1 MTSSFLLAAVAV
13 VPLLYACNSAPQQG
27 ADTGALQ
34 DYPVMTVTPQMAMLS
49 TDYPAALEGQRNI
62 EIRPKVDGF
71 VEQIFVDEGAT
82 VKKGQALFK
91 IHAPQYEQEV
101 RTAQAAIKSAA
112 AEVSAAKMQVNKV
125 LPLVQKEIVSNY
137 ELEAAQLALQAKEA
151 ALAQAQASLA
161 NALTNLGYTTI
172 KSPADG
178 LTGSIPYKIGSLVSS
193 GSPQPLTT
201 VSDITRVYAYFS
213 FNEKQFLDFS
223 RLHPGKNMLEKLNQ
237 LSPVSLILSNGEAY
251 GEAGQIETAGGMINT
266 GTGAVSLRATF
277 SNPAGLIRS
286 GGSAIVR
293 IGEKVGDAL
302 LIPSKATFETQGKKF
317 VFVVDPSGTVK
328 STAIE
333 VMELLAGDDYVVKA
347 GIRAGDKV
355 VTTGMSSLR
364 DGMKINP
371 VPLSVTASNQTIKP
385 PSQTE

>member
-1 MTSSFLLAAVAV
+1 LLTAVAV
-13 VPLLYACNSAPQQG
+13 VPLLYACNSVPQQG
-27 ADTGALQ
+27 ADTGAPQ
-34 DYPVMTVTPQMAMLS
+34 DYPVMTVKLQTAVLS

-71 VEQIFVDEGAT
+71 VDQIFVDEGAT
-82 VKKGQALFK
+82 VKKGQILFK

-112 AEVSAAKMQVNKV
+112 AEVSTAKMQVNKV

-161 NALTNLGYTTI
+161 NALTNQGYTTI

-178 LTGSIPYKIGSLVSS
+178 LTGSIPYKIGSLVSNT
-193 GSPQPLTT
+193 SPQPLTT
-201 VSDITRVYAYFS
+201 VSDITKVYAYFS

-223 RLHPGKNMLEKLNQ
+223 RLHPGKNMMEKLKQ
-237 LSPVSLILSNGEAY
+237 LSPVSLILPNGEAY
-251 GEAGQIETAGGMINT
+251 GEAGQIETAGGLINT

-277 SNPAGLIRS
+277 SNPTGLIRS

-293 IGEKVGDAL
+293 IGEKVDDAL

-317 VFVVDPSGTVK
+317 VFVVDPAGTVK
-328 STAIE
+328 STGIE

-347 GIRAGDKV
+347 GIRAGDQV

-364 DGMKINP
+364 DGMKIKP
-371 VPLSVTASNQTIKP
+371 VPMPVTASNQTIKP
-385 PSQTE
+385 ASQTE